1 MENLVDKI
9 FFKED
14 DDWGYYTSDGKYF
27 TGTFTSRGYNQ
38 FHLKCCD
45 GKYHTIQ
52 AHRLKWEY
60 FNGKIPTGMVI
71 DHIIPISEGG
81 TDKLSNLRVT
91 TQKGNVNNPISK
103 AKRIAALRTDSFK
116 MKKKMTQTNG
126 KQSKKVEQYTLDGE
140 LVKVWE
146 STNECGRNGF
156 IQSCVSLCCM
166 GKQLKHK
173 GFKWKYAD
181 N

>member
-1 MENLVDKI
+1 
-9 FFKED
+9 
-14 DDWGYYTSDGKYF
+14 
-27 TGTFTSRGYNQ
+27 
-38 FHLKCCD
+38 
-45 GKYHTIQ
+45 
-52 AHRLKWEY
+52 
-60 FNGKIPTGMVI
+60 MVI